1 MNREERAFALTLSGV
16 HGVDHLLKRLF
27 PPLVPVWVVAFGFPL
42 WKLGLLLGIHSFGSA
57 MGQAPMGVLSDRYD
71 RRYLLPLGIGMVG
84 LSIVVFATVPFL
96 DLFAGAVTISGV
108 DLSGQFG
115 VMLVAMLAAG
125 IGSSVVH
132 PTGYP
137 LISVNI
143 RDAYTGRVLGFWGS
157 ASKFG
162 DGLAPAFVGVLLVV
176 TTWPWILISFG
187 LLGVAYAG
195 LLFLLLARYDTQPAA
210 TPDEGTDTEGDQ
222 SIWRWDRRLY
232 IYPMI
237 LVFAYF
243 SVQIMAANGVNA
255 FLPEFITSVYG
266 YSFSVF
272 GFELTSVSTA
282 SFYFS
287 ALLIVAG
294 ITQLGTGRLVDRF
307 DARMVLLAY
316 LGVAVVAL
324 GVLGFVSLSPVGLFG
339 VLVVLG
345 ASLWGLNPAR
355 DAIVE
360 AIAPPERAGRTF
372 GYIWTGALL
381 ASSVSPV
388 IVGYLG
394 DIVGL
399 ETAFL
404 VLAVATGVSAVPVT
418 LLLSDR
424 LYVQQASQQDSPA
437 D

>member
-1 MNREERAFALTLSGV
+1 MTLSGV

-27 PPLVPVWVVAFGFPL
+27 PPLVPVWAIAFGFPL
-42 WKLGLLLGIHSFGSA
+42 WKLGLLLGIRSFGSA
-57 MGQAPMGVLSDRYD
+57 LGQAPMGVLSDRYD
-71 RRYLLPLGIGMVG
+71 RRYMLPIGIGTVG
-84 LSIVVFATVPFL
+84 ASIVVFATVPFL
-96 DLFAGAVTISGV
+96 EVFAGSVTVSGV
-108 DLSGQFG
+108 VVSGEFG

-143 RDAYTGRVLGFWGS
+143 RDEYKGRVLGFWGS

-162 DGLAPAFVGVLLVV
+162 DGLAPAFVGVLILV
-176 TTWPWILISFG
+176 TSWPWILIVFG
-187 LLGVAYAG
+187 LLGVVYAG
-195 LLFLLLARYDTQPAA
+195 VLFVLLDRYDTQPVT
-210 TPDEGTDTEGDQ
+210 TPDDGSESADRLG
-222 SIWRWDRRLY
+222 IWERDRRLY
-232 IYPMI
+232 IYPMV
-237 LVFAYF
+237 LVFLYF

-266 YSFSVF
+266 YAFTVF
-272 GFELTSVSTA
+272 GFELTPASTA

-294 ITQLGTGRLVDRF
+294 VTQIGTGRLVDRF
-307 DARMVLLAY
+307 DARTILLAY

-324 GVLGFVSLSPVGLFG
+324 AILGFVSLTPLGLFG
-339 VLVVLG
+339 ILVVLG

-404 VLAVATGVSAVPVT
+404 VLAAATGVSAIPIA
-418 LLLSDR
+418 LMLSKR
-424 LYVQQASQQDSPA
+424 LYVCRLSPDDTPA